1 MGAESQGAQEGF
13 SWVEEGNCL
22 GHGWM
27 YNQWRLQLMKTL
39 CYFYAGRHIPNTVLA
54 TVVMLSLGLFSPTWA
69 SAGPED
75 ELLSAARSPY
85 DIERFVE
92 KTPAFDWSPLWRALK
107 IQEEIMLPRCEGRR
121 DAGRDC
127 SSELILIAEPQV
139 ALLLLRSSPYHFE
152 VYLRFIRESG
162 GDGQENWR
170 FAGHFE
176 PPVKYFDPTHKIV
189 MFGDRPHL
197 VVTGQGEAGTCL
209 STEVEYWLD
218 LAAAEFRPVFSYTAK
233 GTFSECGAG
242 ELYRSVQS
250 SVGALQTEPV
260 ASITVEYGVDFSSA
274 LDLGGT
280 DVLPVRLGSRQDTIV
295 YTRKVGEDFKVDEER
310 STASERQVEVLY
322 EDLGSQPPNEDF
334 LRWDLEALTAIAEG
348 PDTGERQWLEW
359 FLENCPDTA
368 EKRRLARLLETGRE
382 SRTQESQPR

>member
-1 MGAESQGAQEGF
+1 MGNGWFLGGAGLEES
-13 SWVEEGNCL
+13 NCL
-22 GHGWM
+22 GRGWM

-39 CYFYAGRHIPNTVLA
+39 CYFHVGRYIPNAVLA
-54 TVVMLSLGLFSPTWA
+54 TVVMLSLGPFCPTWA
-69 SAGPED
+69 SAGPEAG
-75 ELLSAARSPY
+75 LAGAARSPY

-107 IQEEIMLPRCEGRR
+107 IQEQIVLPPCEGRQ

-139 ALLLLRSSPYHFE
+139 ALVLLRSSPYHFE

-170 FAGHFE
+170 FTGHFE
-176 PPVKYFDPTHKIV
+176 PRVKYFDPTHKIV

-197 VVTGQGEAGTCL
+197 VVTGQGEAGMCL

-233 GTFSECGAG
+233 GTFSECGAS
-242 ELYRSVQS
+242 ELYRSVRG
-250 SVGALQTEPV
+250 SVVALQTEPV
-260 ASITVEYGVDFSSA
+260 ASITVDYEVDFSSA

-280 DVLPVRLGSRQDTIV
+280 NVLPARLGTRHDTIV
-295 YTRKVGEDFKVDEER
+295 YTRKVGEDFKVDEKR
-310 STASERQVEVLY
+310 STASEQLVQDLY
-322 EDLGSQPPNEDF
+322 EDLRRQPPPGDF
-334 LRWDLEALTAIAEG
+334 LRWDLEELTAIAKG
-348 PDTGERQWLEW
+348 PDTAERQWLEW
-359 FLENCPDTA
+359 FLKTCPETS
-368 EKRRLARLLETGRE
+368 EKRALVMLLKTGRASGTRE
-382 SRTQESQPR
+382 PRPR